1 MARARQEPMY
11 NFPAS
16 WVVSG
21 KQSVCYCWRNEDK
34 GLADRSAGMHGAD
47 NTGILAQPM
56 DTSRG
61 LVFTELYCGVFI
73 PTMTVSLY
81 PGLCQDHRRPVVREQ
96 TI

>member
-1 MARARQEPMY
+1 M
-11 NFPAS
+11 
-16 WVVSG
+16 
-21 KQSVCYCWRNEDK
+21 CYCWGNQDK

-81 PGLCQDHRRPVVREQ
+81 PGLCQKKKLRDKEKRS
-96 TI
+96 TDKDS